1 MVGIDELCAVVFPAA
16 PVVFDLDVIFTP
28 AGLSTLLTM
37 SCLEKPCAGLF
48 SLIFLG
54 MILLVLGL
62 SENMLQE
69 LKSILQQLLRLL
81 RFDLPYSSISLLLF
95 KFGK

>member
-1 MVGIDELCAVVFPAA
+1 
-16 PVVFDLDVIFTP
+16 
-28 AGLSTLLTM
+28 M
-37 SCLEKPCAGLF
+37 SCLEKPYAGLF

-54 MILLVLGL
+54 MILMLGL